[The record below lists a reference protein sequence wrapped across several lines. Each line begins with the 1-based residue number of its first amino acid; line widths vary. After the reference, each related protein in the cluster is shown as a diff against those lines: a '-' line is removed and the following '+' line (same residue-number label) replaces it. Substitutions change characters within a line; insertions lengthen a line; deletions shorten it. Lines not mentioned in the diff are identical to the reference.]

1 MAAVDSVKPLDPSYR
16 KIHGIISGKLHKG
29 PNLLSAVPSIP
40 TKYQTVVTSNTE
52 AKGFTSQSKRFPAE
66 GGENP
71 GPGYYNVVHQPID
84 RSITYCS
91 RNGTGGLASKAA
103 RIPRNKVK
111 HTPAA
116 NAYHMPSVTLSRR
129 DFGLGYSSMFHQPIA
144 VKVDDGKN
152 QTPAPNCY
160 KVSLAYCTKSNNVT
174 AESAFLSKT
183 QRELRPRVTLKGPSP
198 CHYTVKDS
206 ITKSSPKIMVSS
218 FKSKTSRLFNPNG
231 MQTPGPGAYHP
242 YEAVKPVKKMYFPK
256 KHYLCLSAPAMPLP
270 KPVPPPGPGQYEI
283 VDYEGPPKHYMT
295 NAVFVSSTGRWSGD
309 IHGKGIPGP
318 ASYEPERPGKQSFLY
333 NLAQKWIPA

>member
-1 MAAVDSVKPLDPSYR
+1 MMPCACFLFSL
-16 KIHGIISGKLHKG
+16 G

-66 GGENP
+66 GVQGENP

-198 CHYTVKDS
+198 CNFVFSMPS
-206 ITKSSPKIMVSS
+206 IETPCVFQGFLGAATYVLLNNDICKNGCSDFFF
-218 FKSKTSRLFNPNG
+218 FKQTAVLFLFLS
-231 MQTPGPGAYHP
+231 H
-242 YEAVKPVKKMYFPK
+242 FRK

>member
-66 GGENP
+66 GVQGENP

-198 CHYTVKDS
+198 
-206 ITKSSPKIMVSS
+206 
-218 FKSKTSRLFNPNG
+218 FLFLFLS
-231 MQTPGPGAYHP
+231 H
-242 YEAVKPVKKMYFPK
+242 FRK